1 MIGARGYTGQNL
13 IKLIDNHPYL
23 DISYVSSRELE
34 GQKLQGYNKDNI
46 VYSNLQIED
55 IKRLEENNEVDV
67 WVMALPNGVCKPF
80 VDTIDLVQN
89 PNSKIVDLSAD
100 YRFDTTGEWTYGLP
114 ELNDRKTIAQAKK
127 ISTQVA
133 MPLLLKSPLPR

>member
-67 WVMALPNGVCKPF
+67 WLWLYLMVF
-80 VDTIDLVQN
+80 VN
-89 PNSKIVDLSAD
+89 H
-100 YRFDTTGEWTYGLP
+100 
-114 ELNDRKTIAQAKK
+114 
-127 ISTQVA
+127 
-133 MPLLLKSPLPR
+133 LLTLLI

>member
-1 MIGARGYTGQNL
+1 M
-13 IKLIDNHPYL
+13 
-23 DISYVSSRELE
+23 
-34 GQKLQGYNKDNI
+34 
-46 VYSNLQIED
+46 QIED
-55 IKRLEENNEVDV
+55 IKRLENNEVDV